1 MAVHCISDDGIRWQR
16 PLMHKV
22 NDKVYYSDKLEA
34 KGKPKLKGKMK
45 EAPSA
50 AAEGNLERVHFAG
63 TPSLVVPNLT
73 AHQWIDFV
81 PDETA
86 EGNLELSDQDADED
100 LQCTEC
106 KRTQA
111 AGTIYCACGLA
122 LEDPN
127 FP

>member
-1 MAVHCISDDGIRWQR
+1 
-16 PLMHKV
+16 MHKV

-86 EGNLELSDQDADED
+86 EGNLELWTKTQQRTSNALSAE
-100 LQCTEC
+100 EP
-106 KRTQA
+106 KRQVLY
-111 AGTIYCACGLA
+111 IA
-122 LEDPN
+122 LVDSRWKIRTLP
-127 FP
+127 